1 MLPSSKRLTA
11 HDVKDIMEKGR
22 VAHSPLFLL
31 RYIPNA
37 GAQTKIAAI
46 VPVKVV
52 KTAVGR
58 NELKRKTY
66 EVVRKLYPRIIPG
79 FKIALLAKSPA
90 ITASALSI
98 EADLKELLI
107 KVKLLQ

>member
-37 GAQTKIAAI
+37 GVQTKIVAI
-46 VPVKVV
+46 APVKVV
-52 KTAVGR
+52 KTAAGR

-66 EVVRKLYPRIIPG
+66 EVVRKLYPRITPG

-90 ITASALSI
+90 ITASVATI
-98 EADLKELLI
+98 EADLKDLF
-107 KVKLLQ
+107 VKAKLF